1 MIYKEVTKCNLD
13 SKELFSQRDEDGYI
27 VLDGK
32 LPEFTPNSREKVGNE
47 NRIKNWIETKDGKQ
61 FLIKSNAK
69 LDGEEN
75 YMEYAELICM
85 KIAEKMG
92 LEYAKYDIIKYNGEK
107 GIITENML
115 NKDEYMFTLEDFIS
129 SSQENPDS
137 PDIID
142 YIDTVNQL
150 GKKLKEYNYSNKDSK
165 KIIKEFNKRVIFD
178 SIVGATDRHAEN
190 ISFIGNVKNSKDI
203 RLSPIYDTENSLLL
217 ENDVE
222 LVTSLAFDKKRCST
236 AALSTYPKLAIVPNK
251 DADPTDIT
259 RATFEFSTMSLD
271 EDDYELEDF
280 AAEQLE
286 SLDMDD
292 IFDRVENQINS
303 IIPIQVKNVAKICVN
318 QRIKDLSKMLDGR
331 AEVDYDREYMN
342 GIRDKISQRRENM
355 ARKEDISN

>member
-1 MIYKEVTKCNLD
+1 MIYKEVTKCDLD
-13 SKELFSQRDEDGYI
+13 SKELFSQRDEDGYV

-32 LPEFTPNSREKVGNE
+32 LPKFTPNSREKVGNE
-47 NRIKNWIETKDGKQ
+47 NRVKNWIETKDGKQ
-61 FLIKSNAK
+61 FLIKTNAK

-75 YMEYAELICM
+75 YTEYAELICM
-85 KIAEKMG
+85 KTAEKMG
-92 LEYAKYDIIKYNGEK
+92 LEYAKYDIIKYNGER

-115 NKDEYMFTLEDFIS
+115 NKDEYLFTLEDFID
-129 SSQENPDS
+129 SSQENPDN

-150 GKKLKEYNYSNKDSK
+150 GKKLKQYEYRNKDSK

-190 ISFIGNVKNSKDI
+190 ISFIGNTKDSKAI
-203 RLSPIYDTENSLLL
+203 KLSPIYDTENSLLL
-217 ENDVE
+217 ENNID
-222 LVTSLAFDKKRCST
+222 LVTRLAFDKDKCSD

-251 DADPTDIT
+251 NADPTDIT

-280 AAEQLE
+280 AAEQLAN
-286 SLDMDD
+286 LDIDE
-292 IFDRVENQINS
+292 IFKEVEDQINS
-303 IIPIQVKNVAKICVN
+303 TIPIQVKNVAKICVT
-318 QRIKDLSKMLDGR
+318 QRINDLSKMLDGR

-342 GIRDKISQRRENM
+342 EVRDKISQRRENII
-355 ARKEDISN
+355 RKDDISN